1 MLTKGR
7 CSKYFMLNNDD
18 DDDDDVL
25 NLGLLH
31 LITFIMLVQMMM

>member
-18 DDDDDVL
+18 DDDDDDDVDVL
-25 NLGLLH
+25 N
-31 LITFIMLVQMMM
+31 